1 MTLLPVSVLVNLPLE
16 TVSTG
21 DHHAPTKALKKLE
34 RCRLSRRPFRMLH
47 SHSQVIFD
55 AGRGSQPLIANRA
68 AVLKIFPH
76 LVILQKLG
84 PLAITKTLPNI
95 GPLHEGKISW

>member
-1 MTLLPVSVLVNLPLE
+1 MTLLPVSVLVNFPLE
-16 TVSTG
+16 AVSTG
-21 DHHAPTKALKKLE
+21 DHRVPTKALKKLE
-34 RCRLSRRPFRMLH
+34 HCRLSRRPFRMLH
-47 SHSQVIFD
+47 SQVVFD

-84 PLAITKTLPNI
+84 PLAITKTLLNI

>member
-21 DHHAPTKALKKLE
+21 DHHVPTKALKKLE
-34 RCRLSRRPFRMLH
+34 HCRLSRRPFRMLH
-47 SHSQVIFD
+47 SQVVFD

-84 PLAITKTLPNI
+84 PLAITKTFLNF
-95 GPLHEGKISW
+95 GPLQKGKISW